1 MDYYGL
7 FQKYKLN
14 RPLGDEER
22 KLQLNQKDRLDV
34 DPVYFCSTIE
44 LNDTYIEVVD
54 KFYAAKG
61 LAGSVALVLIP
72 LACALLLLSGYLFL
86 ALGLLSDRYDRNIG
100 IFGGIVLAILDCL
113 LLVLLVRGLLKE
125 AFCYTHYPIRLNR
138 KSRMLHVFRFDG
150 TVLSVPWDALFF
162 TLGRGNQFFGVQTW
176 DVRAHVLDVD
186 GKTVRDTFSLAMA
199 SESQR
204 IVRLYWEYV
213 RRYMEEGPQ
222 AVLSLTPVYL
232 PISKHRETWRF
243 GLMRLALD
251 GPWIVVLV
259 TMLPFHFLVS
269 LGRWFAMRT
278 SKIPVW
284 PKEVEDVCCIEP
296 NDPYARDARDNPP
309 ELWKVLWANRKTQ
322 YLERSGDLNFAALMR
337 AKSTPKTYRPSNENA
352 LKFSDNYS

>member
-1 MDYYGL
+1 VDYYGL
-7 FQKYKLN
+7 FQKYKLD
-14 RPLGDEER
+14 RPLGEEER
-22 KLQLNQKDRLDV
+22 KLQLKQKEHLDV
-34 DPVYFCSTIE
+34 KPVYFCSTTE
-44 LNDTYIEVVD
+44 LNSNYIEVVD

-61 LAGSVALVLIP
+61 FAAIVALITIPMLLALLWLAGT
-72 LACALLLLSGYLFL
+72 LFF
-86 ALGLLSDRYDRNIG
+86 AGGLFSADYDRNIG
-100 IFGGIVLAILDCL
+100 IYGGAFMALLDSSVLAF
-113 LLVLLVRGLLKE
+113 VLWVLLKE
-125 AFCYTHYPIRLNR
+125 AFCYTHYPIRFNR
-138 KSRMLHVFRFDG
+138 KTRMVHVFRFDG
-150 TVLSVPWDALFF
+150 TVLSVPWDTLFF
-162 TLGRGNQFFGVQTW
+162 TLGRGNRFLGIQTW

-186 GKTVRDTFSLAMA
+186 ETTVRDTFSLAMA

-232 PISKHRETWRF
+232 PISKRRETWRF

-284 PKEVEDVCCIEP
+284 PKEIDEVCCIEL
-296 NDPYARDARDNPP
+296 NDPYARDAHDNPP
-309 ELWKVLWANRKTQ
+309 ELWKVLWENRKMP
-322 YLERSGDLNFAALMR
+322 YPE
-337 AKSTPKTYRPSNENA
+337 
-352 LKFSDNYS
+352 